1 MSLSVFESKQ
11 MVEEKV
17 LVHGNLINIT
27 RLTFEEQPMNL
38 FLMVKMF
45 VRFWGT
51 RMCNRP
57 YGNILNQMRRN
68 LYQRWVSFQHP
79 PTTKEKLFI
88 FLNQVSTV

>member
-38 FLMVKMF
+38 F
-45 VRFWGT
+45 
-51 RMCNRP
+51 
-57 YGNILNQMRRN
+57 
-68 LYQRWVSFQHP
+68 
-79 PTTKEKLFI
+79 
-88 FLNQVSTV
+88 